1 MLAGYFPAVETLYT
15 ADVWDV
21 PHPSAPTP
29 GPDAAQIV
37 PRINALGWKVQ
48 RMVPTHGVAA
58 SREELNR
65 SLEVRAKYVKG
76 ADTRYRLK

>member
-1 MLAGYFPAVETLYT
+1 MLIAFFKAVGTLYT

-21 PHPSAPTP
+21 PGPGAPTP

-48 RMVPTHGVAA
+48 RMLPTHGVLA
-58 SREELNR
+58 SVEELNR
-65 SLEVRAKYVKG
+65 SLEVRAKYVDG
-76 ADTRYRLK
+76 ADTRHRLR